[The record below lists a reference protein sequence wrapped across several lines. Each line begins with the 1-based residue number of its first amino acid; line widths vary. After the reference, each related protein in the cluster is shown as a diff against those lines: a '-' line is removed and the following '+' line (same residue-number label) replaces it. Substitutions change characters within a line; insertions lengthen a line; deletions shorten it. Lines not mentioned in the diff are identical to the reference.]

1 MGIVF
6 AKSYILRKFPKN
18 NFSYHENFFY
28 MNVLGLIKDKLT
40 DSVIEKVSNFLGE
53 HPENISLALD
63 KAVPTVLGGIIQHTT
78 TEDSAGKVMDV
89 LKDGG
94 HTGEILDDL
103 PNLLGNFDKTQLLIT
118 IGTNI
123 FNHFLGNKSNGI
135 VETISSLSNIRKTS
149 ASSLVGLATPLVLG
163 ALGKVIAREGMG
175 VSGLIKLLNE
185 QRDAVLAALPP
196 VLINKLITKDEP
208 VNRKTAKEQVREK
221 KKDQDV
227 NKNPNTSG
235 GGPAVWI
242 PWVLL
247 ALVLIAILFYVF
259 KYKKQQETQTQAFPQ
274 ADSTS
279 IVLPDTTSSI
289 NTVPTDSLTITTPVE
304 KLEPKPTE
312 TKVEEK
318 KPDLPKIETKPESTT
333 DNANAAGSGASVSD
347 ELNNSNAWI
356 ALPNL
361 NFRKGSA
368 EISNKGDINDL
379 VRFLKN
385 NSKAKI
391 TIAGGS
397 QSSGSTLGEDRAYAL
412 RDVLLERGVREG
424 QIEIQSKTVNNLN
437 AKIVVKVKK

>member
-1 MGIVF
+1 
-6 AKSYILRKFPKN
+6 
-18 NFSYHENFFY
+18 
-28 MNVLGLIKDKLT
+28 MNILGLIKDKLT

-63 KAVPTVLGGIIQHTT
+63 KAVPTVLGGIIQNTT

-149 ASSLVGLATPLVLG
+149 ASSLIGLATPLVLG
-163 ALGKVIAREGMG
+163 ALGKVITKEGMG
-175 VSGLIKLLNE
+175 VSGLVKLLNE
-185 QRDAVLAALPP
+185 QRDNVLAALPP
-196 VLINKLITKDEP
+196 VLINKLVTKDEP
-208 VNRKTAKEQVREK
+208 AIKKTAKEQAKEK
-221 KKDQDV
+221 KKDKDV
-227 NKNPNTSG
+227 NQNPNTSG

-259 KYKKQQETQTQAFPQ
+259 KYKKQQETQAQVLPLT
-274 ADSTS
+274 DSTNT
-279 IVLPDTTSSI
+279 VLPDTSSF

-304 KLEPKPTE
+304 MIEPKPAE

-318 KPDLPKIETKPESTT
+318 KPDLPKIETKPASTT
-333 DNANAAGSGASVSD
+333 DNRASSGSGVSFGD
-347 ELNNSNAWI
+347 ELNTNTSWI

-361 NFRKGSA
+361 NFRSGSA

-385 NSKAKI
+385 NSKARI

-397 QSSGSTLGEDRAYAL
+397 QSSGGTLGEDRAYAL
-412 RDVLLERGVREG
+412 RDVLLERGVRES
-424 QIEIQSKTVNNLN
+424 QIEIQPKTVNDVN
-437 AKIVVKVKK
+437 AKITVKVKK

>member
-1 MGIVF
+1 
-6 AKSYILRKFPKN
+6 
-18 NFSYHENFFY
+18 
-28 MNVLGLIKDKLT
+28 MNIIGLIKDKLT

-63 KAVPTVLGGIIQHTT
+63 KAVPTVIGGIIQNTT

-163 ALGKVIAREGMG
+163 ALGKVITREGMG

-196 VLINKLITKDEP
+196 ALINKIVTKEEP
-208 VNRKTAKEQVREK
+208 SGSKTAREQVKEK
-221 KKDQDV
+221 KKDQ
-227 NKNPNTSG
+227 NANPNPNNSG

-259 KYKKQQETQTQAFPQ
+259 KYKKQQDTQTPALSL
-274 ADSTS
+274 ADSTAT
-279 IVLPDTTSSI
+279 ILPDTSSFT
-289 NTVPTDSLTITTPVE
+289 TVPNDSLVITTPVE
-304 KLEPKPTE
+304 KIEPKPTE

-318 KPDLPKIETKPESTT
+318 KPDVPRIEARPISTS
-333 DNANAAGSGASVSD
+333 DNSPSIGTGISVGNA
-347 ELNNSNAWI
+347 LNNSTSWI

-361 NFRKGSA
+361 NFSKGSA
-368 EISNKGDINDL
+368 EIIGKGDVNEL
-379 VRFLKN
+379 VRFLKSN
-385 NSKAKI
+385 PKARI

-397 QSSGSTLGEDRAYAL
+397 QSNGGTLGEDRAYAL
-412 RDVLLERGVREG
+412 RDVLLERGVRES
-424 QIEIQSKTVNNLN
+424 QIEIQSKTVNDVD
-437 AKIVVKVKK
+437 AKITVKVKK

>member
-1 MGIVF
+1 
-6 AKSYILRKFPKN
+6 
-18 NFSYHENFFY
+18 
-28 MNVLGLIKDKLT
+28 MNIIGLIKDKLT

-53 HPENISLALD
+53 YPENISLALD
-63 KAVPTVLGGIIQHTT
+63 KAVPTVLGGIIQNTT
-78 TEDSAGKVMDV
+78 TEESAGKVMDV

-94 HTGEILDDL
+94 HTGEILEDL

-149 ASSLVGLATPLVLG
+149 AFSLVGLATPLVLG

-175 VSGLIKLLNE
+175 VSGLMKLLNE

-196 VLINKLITKDEP
+196 VLINKLVTRDEDSNKKIT
-208 VNRKTAKEQVREK
+208 KEQVKER
-221 KKDQDV
+221 KKDKEKDT
-227 NKNPNTSG
+227 NPNPNTSG
-235 GGPAVWI
+235 GGAAVWI

-259 KYKKQQETQTQAFPQ
+259 KYKKQQDAQAQTLPI
-274 ADSTS
+274 ADSTTS
-279 IVLPDTTSSI
+279 STTMLPDTSSF
-289 NTVPTDSLTITTPVE
+289 NTVPKDTLTITTPVE
-304 KLEPKPTE
+304 KVEPKPAEATI
-312 TKVEEK
+312 KDK
-318 KPDLPKIETKPESTT
+318 KAELPKIEDKPVSITESRP
-333 DNANAAGSGASVSD
+333 AATSTAALND
-347 ELNNSNAWI
+347 ELQNSTSWV

-368 EISNKGDINDL
+368 EISSRGDVNDL

-391 TIAGGS
+391 IIAGGS
-397 QSSGSTLGEDRAYAL
+397 QSSGGTLGEDRAYAL
-412 RDVLLERGVREG
+412 REVLLEKGVSESR
-424 QIEIQSKTVNNLN
+424 IEIQPKIVSDVD
-437 AKIVVKVKK
+437 AKITVKVRK

>member
-1 MGIVF
+1 
-6 AKSYILRKFPKN
+6 
-18 NFSYHENFFY
+18 
-28 MNVLGLIKDKLT
+28 MNIIGLIKDKLT

-63 KAVPTVLGGIIQHTT
+63 KAVPTVLGGIIQNTT
-78 TEDSAGKVMDV
+78 TEESAGKVMDV

-135 VETISSLSNIRKTS
+135 VETISALSNIRKTS
-149 ASSLVGLATPLVLG
+149 ASSLIGLATPLVLG

-175 VSGLIKLLNE
+175 VSGLMKLLNE

-196 VLINKLITKDEP
+196 VLINKLITKEEP
-208 VNRKTAKEQVREK
+208 VNKKSAREQAKEK
-221 KKDQDV
+221 KKEKEKDA
-227 NKNPNTSG
+227 NPNPNASG

-259 KYKKQQETQTQAFPQ
+259 KYKKQQDSQPQ
-274 ADSTS
+274 SLPLADSTATV
-279 IVLPDTTSSI
+279 IPDTTSFNI
-289 NTVPTDSLTITTPVE
+289 VPKDTLTITTPVE
-304 KLEPKPTE
+304 KVEPKPAD
-312 TKVEEK
+312 TKVADK
-318 KPDLPKIETKPESTT
+318 KAELPKIEEKPVNSA
-333 DNANAAGSGASVSD
+333 DNASGSGESI
-347 ELNNSNAWI
+347 SNALNTSTSWI
-356 ALPNL
+356 GLPNL

-368 EISNKGDINDL
+368 EISGKGDINDL

-397 QSSGSTLGEDRAYAL
+397 QSGGGTLGEDRAYAL
-412 RDVLLERGVREG
+412 REALLEKGVRES
-424 QIEIQSKTVNNLN
+424 QIDIQSKTVSEVD
-437 AKIVVKVKK
+437 AKITVKVKK

>member
-1 MGIVF
+1 
-6 AKSYILRKFPKN
+6 
-18 NFSYHENFFY
+18 
-28 MNVLGLIKDKLT
+28 MNIIGLIKDKLT

-63 KAVPTVLGGIIQHTT
+63 KAVPTVIGGIIQNTT

-135 VETISSLSNIRKTS
+135 IESISSLSNIRKTS

-163 ALGKVIAREGMG
+163 ALGKVIAREGLG

-196 VLINKLITKDEP
+196 VLINKIVTKDEP
-208 VNRKTAKEQVREK
+208 ANNKTAKEQVKEK
-221 KKDQDV
+221 KKDQNV
-227 NKNPNTSG
+227 NPNTAG

-259 KYKKQQETQTQAFPQ
+259 KYKKQQDAQPQQALSL
-274 ADSTS
+274 ADSTAT
-279 IVLPDTTSSI
+279 ILPDTSSF
-289 NTVPTDSLTITTPVE
+289 NTVPTDSMAITTPVE
-304 KLEPKPTE
+304 KIEPKPAGTE
-312 TKVEEK
+312 VEEK
-318 KPDLPKIETKPESTT
+318 KPDLPKIEAKPASTT
-333 DNANAAGSGASVSD
+333 DNSSAASPATSVSD
-347 ELNNSNAWI
+347 ALNNSTSWI

-368 EISNKGDINDL
+368 EISSKGDINDL
-379 VRFLKN
+379 VRFLKS
-385 NSKAKI
+385 NSKARI

-412 RDVLLERGVREG
+412 RDVLLERGVRES
-424 QIEIQSKTVNNLN
+424 QIEIQSKTVNDID
-437 AKIVVKVKK
+437 AKITVKVKK

>member
-1 MGIVF
+1 
-6 AKSYILRKFPKN
+6 
-18 NFSYHENFFY
+18 
-28 MNVLGLIKDKLT
+28 MNIIGLIKDKLT

-63 KAVPTVLGGIIQHTT
+63 KAVPTVLGGIIQNTT
-78 TEDSAGKVMDV
+78 TEESAGKVMDV

-175 VSGLIKLLNE
+175 VSGLMKLLNE

-196 VLINKLITKDEP
+196 VLINKLVTKDEP
-208 VNRKTAKEQVREK
+208 ESKKTAKELAKEK
-221 KKDQDV
+221 KKEKEKDA
-227 NKNPNTSG
+227 NPNPNNPG

-259 KYKKQQETQTQAFPQ
+259 KYKKQQDTQSQTLPTV
-274 ADSTS
+274 DSTATV
-279 IVLPDTTSSI
+279 IPDTTSFSA
-289 NTVPTDSLTITTPVE
+289 VPKDTLTITTPVE
-304 KLEPKPTE
+304 KVSPKPAD
-312 TKVEEK
+312 TKVADK
-318 KPDLPKIETKPESTT
+318 KTELPKIEEKPAKTT
-333 DNANAAGSGASVSD
+333 DNSSTDSGESI
-347 ELNNSNAWI
+347 SNALNSSASWI
-356 ALPNL
+356 GLPNL

-368 EISNKGDINDL
+368 EISSKGDVNDL
-379 VRFLKN
+379 VRFLKS

-397 QSSGSTLGEDRAYAL
+397 QSSGGTLGEDRAYAL
-412 RDVLLERGVREG
+412 RDLLLERGIGESRM
-424 QIEIQSKTVNNLN
+424 EIQAKTVSDVD
-437 AKIVVKVKK
+437 AKITIKVKK

>member
-1 MGIVF
+1 
-6 AKSYILRKFPKN
+6 
-18 NFSYHENFFY
+18 
-28 MNVLGLIKDKLT
+28 MNIIGLIKDKLT

-63 KAVPTVLGGIIQHTT
+63 KAVPTVLGGIIQNTT
-78 TEDSAGKVMDV
+78 TEENAGKVMDV

-103 PNLLGNFDKTQLLIT
+103 PNLLDNFDKTQLLIT

-123 FNHFLGNKSNGI
+123 FNHFLGNKSNSL
-135 VETISSLSNIRKTS
+135 VESISSLSNIRKTS

-175 VSGLIKLLNE
+175 VSGLMKLLNE

-196 VLINKLITKDEP
+196 VLINKLVTKEETIDK
-208 VNRKTAKEQVREK
+208 KTTKEQNREK
-221 KKDQDV
+221 KKEKDKSS
-227 NKNPNTSG
+227 NLNPNTSG

-247 ALVLIAILFYVF
+247 ALVLIAILFYIF
-259 KYKKQQETQTQAFPQ
+259 KYKKQQENQAQVLPGV
-274 ADSTS
+274 DSTAS
-279 IVLPDTTSSI
+279 VMPDTSSFNI
-289 NTVPTDSLTITTPVE
+289 VPKDTLTITTPVE
-304 KLEPKPTE
+304 KVEPKPVD
-312 TKVEEK
+312 TKVEDK
-318 KPDLPKIETKPESTT
+318 KADLPKVETKPANSTGNST
-333 DNANAAGSGASVSD
+333 QSTYAGSLSK
-347 ELNNSNAWI
+347 ELANSNSWV

-368 EISNKGDINDL
+368 EISSRGNVNDL

-391 TIAGGS
+391 TIAGGA
-397 QSSGSTLGEDRAYAL
+397 QSSGGTLGEDRAYAL
-412 RDVLLERGVREG
+412 REVLLERGVRES
-424 QIEIQSKTVNNLN
+424 QIEVQSKSVGDVD
-437 AKIVVKVKK
+437 AKITIKVKK

>member
-1 MGIVF
+1 
-6 AKSYILRKFPKN
+6 
-18 NFSYHENFFY
+18 
-28 MNVLGLIKDKLT
+28 MNIIGLIKDKLT

-63 KAVPTVLGGIIQHTT
+63 KAVPTVLGGIIQNTT
-78 TEDSAGKVMDV
+78 TEESAGKVMDV

-149 ASSLVGLATPLVLG
+149 ASSLIGLATPLVLG

-175 VSGLIKLLNE
+175 VSGLMKLLNE

-208 VNRKTAKEQVREK
+208 INKRAAKEQAREK
-221 KKDQDV
+221 KKEKEKDA
-227 NKNPNTSG
+227 NPNPNASG
-235 GGPAVWI
+235 AAVWI

-259 KYKKQQETQTQAFPQ
+259 KYKKQQDLQTQSLPL
-274 ADSTS
+274 ADTTAT
-279 IVLPDTTSSI
+279 VVPDTSSF
-289 NTVPTDSLTITTPVE
+289 NTVPKDTLTITTPVE
-304 KLEPKPTE
+304 KIEPKPAD
-312 TKVEEK
+312 TKVIDK
-318 KPDLPKIETKPESTT
+318 KASLPKIEEKPVSNS
-333 DNANAAGSGASVSD
+333 DNSSGSGESISNA
-347 ELNNSNAWI
+347 LNNSSSWI
-356 ALPNL
+356 GLPNL

-368 EISNKGDINDL
+368 EISGKGDINDL

-385 NSKAKI
+385 NSKARI

-397 QSSGSTLGEDRAYAL
+397 QSGGGTLGEDRAYAL
-412 RDVLLERGVREG
+412 REALLEKGVRES
-424 QIEIQSKTVNNLN
+424 QIDVQSKTVSDVD
-437 AKIVVKVKK
+437 AKITIKVKK

>member
-1 MGIVF
+1 
-6 AKSYILRKFPKN
+6 
-18 NFSYHENFFY
+18 
-28 MNVLGLIKDKLT
+28 MNIIGLIKDKLT

-63 KAVPTVLGGIIQHTT
+63 KAVPTVLGGIIQNTT
-78 TEDSAGKVMDV
+78 TEESAGKVMDV

-163 ALGKVIAREGMG
+163 GLGKVIAREGMG
-175 VSGLIKLLNE
+175 VSGLMKLLNE

-196 VLINKLITKDEP
+196 VLINKLITKEEP
-208 VNRKTAKEQVREK
+208 LNKKTAKEQAKEKKREK
-221 KKDQDV
+221 EKDA
-227 NKNPNTSG
+227 NTNPNTSG
-235 GGPAVWI
+235 GGAAVWI

-259 KYKKQQETQTQAFPQ
+259 KYKKQQDSQVQTLPL
-274 ADSTS
+274 ADTTA
-279 IVLPDTTSSI
+279 ITIPDTSSF
-289 NTVPTDSLTITTPVE
+289 NAVPTDSLTITTPVE
-304 KLEPKPTE
+304 KVEPKPAD

-318 KPDLPKIETKPESTT
+318 KAELPKIEEKSATSSGNSSATT
-333 DNANAAGSGASVSD
+333 NAGSLTD
-347 ELNNSNAWI
+347 ELKNNNSWI
-356 ALPNL
+356 ALSNL
-361 NFRKGSA
+361 NFRSGSA
-368 EISNKGDINDL
+368 EISSRGDINDL
-379 VRFLKN
+379 VSFLKN
-385 NSKAKI
+385 NLKAKV

-397 QSSGSTLGEDRAYAL
+397 QSGGGTLGEDRAYAL
-412 RDVLLERGVREG
+412 REILIERGISEG
-424 QIEIQSKTVNNLN
+424 RIEVQSRTISDIN
-437 AKIVVKVKK
+437 AKITVKVRK

>member
-1 MGIVF
+1 
-6 AKSYILRKFPKN
+6 
-18 NFSYHENFFY
+18 
-28 MNVLGLIKDKLT
+28 MNIIGLIKDKLT

-63 KAVPTVLGGIIQHTT
+63 KAVPTVLGGIIQNTT
-78 TEDSAGKVMDV
+78 TEESAGKVMDV

-149 ASSLVGLATPLVLG
+149 ASSLIGLATPLVLG

-175 VSGLIKLLNE
+175 VSGLMKLLNE

-208 VNRKTAKEQVREK
+208 INKRAAKEQAREK
-221 KKDQDV
+221 KKEKEKDA
-227 NKNPNTSG
+227 NPNPNASG
-235 GGPAVWI
+235 AAVWI

-259 KYKKQQETQTQAFPQ
+259 KYKKQQDLQTQSLPL
-274 ADSTS
+274 ADTTAT
-279 IVLPDTTSSI
+279 VVPDTSSF
-289 NTVPTDSLTITTPVE
+289 NTVPKDTLTITTPVE
-304 KLEPKPTE
+304 KIEPKPAD
-312 TKVEEK
+312 TKVIDK
-318 KPDLPKIETKPESTT
+318 KASLPKIEEKPVSNS
-333 DNANAAGSGASVSD
+333 DNSSVSG
-347 ELNNSNAWI
+347 ESISNALNNSSSWI
-356 ALPNL
+356 GLPNL

-368 EISNKGDINDL
+368 EISGKGDINDL

-385 NSKAKI
+385 NSKARI

-397 QSSGSTLGEDRAYAL
+397 QSGGGTLGEDRAYAL
-412 RDVLLERGVREG
+412 REALLEKGVRES
-424 QIEIQSKTVNNLN
+424 QIDVQSKTVSDVD
-437 AKIVVKVKK
+437 AKITVKVKK

>member
-1 MGIVF
+1 
-6 AKSYILRKFPKN
+6 
-18 NFSYHENFFY
+18 
-28 MNVLGLIKDKLT
+28 MNILGLIKDKLT

-63 KAVPTVLGGIIQHTT
+63 KAVPTVLGGIIQSTT

-149 ASSLVGLATPLVLG
+149 ASSLIGLATPLVLG
-163 ALGKVIAREGMG
+163 ALGKVITKEGMG
-175 VSGLIKLLNE
+175 VSGLVKLLNE
-185 QRDAVLAALPP
+185 QRDTVLAALPP
-196 VLINKLITKDEP
+196 VLINKLVTKDEP
-208 VNRKTAKEQVREK
+208 AIKKTVKEQAKEK
-221 KKDQDV
+221 KKDKDV
-227 NKNPNTSG
+227 NQNPNTSG

-247 ALVLIAILFYVF
+247 VLVLIAILFYVF
-259 KYKKQQETQTQAFPQ
+259 KYKKQQETQAQVLPLT
-274 ADSTS
+274 DSTS
-279 IVLPDTTSSI
+279 TVLPDTSSF

-304 KLEPKPTE
+304 KIEPKPAE

-318 KPDLPKIETKPESTT
+318 KPDLPKIETKPASTA
-333 DNANAAGSGASVSD
+333 DNKASSGSGASLGD
-347 ELNNSNAWI
+347 ELNTSTSWI

-361 NFRKGSA
+361 NFRSGSA

-385 NSKAKI
+385 NSKARI

-397 QSSGSTLGEDRAYAL
+397 QSSGGTLGEDRAYAL

-424 QIEIQSKTVNNLN
+424 QIEIQPKTVNDVN
-437 AKIVVKVKK
+437 AKITVKVKK

>member
-1 MGIVF
+1 
-6 AKSYILRKFPKN
+6 
-18 NFSYHENFFY
+18 
-28 MNVLGLIKDKLT
+28 MNIIGLIKDKLT

-63 KAVPTVLGGIIQHTT
+63 KAVPTVLGGIIQSTT
-78 TEDSAGKVMDV
+78 TEESAGKVMDV

-123 FNHFLGNKSNGI
+123 FNHFLGNKSNSL

-175 VSGLIKLLNE
+175 VSGLMKLLNE

-196 VLINKLITKDEP
+196 VLINKLVTKEEP
-208 VNRKTAKEQVREK
+208 INKKTAREQSKEK
-221 KKDQDV
+221 KKEKEKDA
-227 NKNPNTSG
+227 NPNPNNSG

-259 KYKKQQETQTQAFPQ
+259 KYKKQQETQAQALPM
-274 ADSTS
+274 ADSTAT
-279 IVLPDTTSSI
+279 ILPDTSF
-289 NTVPTDSLTITTPVE
+289 NTVPKDTLTITTPVE
-304 KLEPKPTE
+304 KVEPKPAD
-312 TKVEEK
+312 TKVADK
-318 KPDLPKIETKPESTT
+318 KADLPKIETKPTNTTSNNSSTT
-333 DNANAAGSGASVSD
+333 NTGSLSDALKNSASWV
-347 ELNNSNAWI
+347 

-368 EISNKGDINDL
+368 EISGRGDVNDL
-379 VRFLKN
+379 VGFLKN
-385 NSKAKI
+385 NSRARI

-397 QSSGSTLGEDRAYAL
+397 QSSGGTLGEDRAYAL
-412 RDVLLERGVREG
+412 REALLEKGINESR
-424 QIEIQSKTVNNLN
+424 IEVQAKTVNDVD
-437 AKIVVKVKK
+437 AKITVKVKK

>member
-1 MGIVF
+1 
-6 AKSYILRKFPKN
+6 
-18 NFSYHENFFY
+18 
-28 MNVLGLIKDKLT
+28 MNIIGLIKDKLT

-63 KAVPTVLGGIIQHTT
+63 KAVPTVLGGIIQNTT
-78 TEDSAGKVMDV
+78 TEESAGKVMDV

-149 ASSLVGLATPLVLG
+149 ASSLIGLATPLVLG

-175 VSGLIKLLNE
+175 VSGLMKLLNE

-208 VNRKTAKEQVREK
+208 INKRAAKEQAREK
-221 KKDQDV
+221 KKEKEKDA
-227 NKNPNTSG
+227 NPNPNASG
-235 GGPAVWI
+235 AAVWI

-259 KYKKQQETQTQAFPQ
+259 KYKKQQDSQAQ
-274 ADSTS
+274 ALPLADTTATV
-279 IVLPDTTSSI
+279 IPDTSSF
-289 NTVPTDSLTITTPVE
+289 NTVPKDTLTITTPVE
-304 KLEPKPTE
+304 KIEPKPAD
-312 TKVEEK
+312 TKVIDK
-318 KPDLPKIETKPESTT
+318 KANLPKIEEKPVSNS
-333 DNANAAGSGASVSD
+333 DNSSVSG
-347 ELNNSNAWI
+347 ESISNALNNSSSWI
-356 ALPNL
+356 GLPNL

-368 EISNKGDINDL
+368 EISGKGDINDL

-385 NSKAKI
+385 NSKARI

-397 QSSGSTLGEDRAYAL
+397 QSGGGTLGEDRAYAL
-412 RDVLLERGVREG
+412 REALLEKGVRES
-424 QIEIQSKTVNNLN
+424 QIDVQSKTVSDVD
-437 AKIVVKVKK
+437 AKITVKVKK

>member
-1 MGIVF
+1 
-6 AKSYILRKFPKN
+6 
-18 NFSYHENFFY
+18 
-28 MNVLGLIKDKLT
+28 MNIIGLIKDKLT

-63 KAVPTVLGGIIQHTT
+63 KAVPTVLGGIIQNTT
-78 TEDSAGKVMDV
+78 TEESAGKVMDV

-149 ASSLVGLATPLVLG
+149 ASSLIGLATPLVLG

-175 VSGLIKLLNE
+175 VSGLMKLLNE

-208 VNRKTAKEQVREK
+208 INKRAAKEQAREK
-221 KKDQDV
+221 KKEKEKDA
-227 NKNPNTSG
+227 NPNPNASG
-235 GGPAVWI
+235 AAVWI

-259 KYKKQQETQTQAFPQ
+259 KYKKQQDSQAQSLPL
-274 ADSTS
+274 ADTTATV
-279 IVLPDTTSSI
+279 IPDTSSF
-289 NTVPTDSLTITTPVE
+289 NTVPKDTLTITTPVE
-304 KLEPKPTE
+304 KIEPKPAD
-312 TKVEEK
+312 TKVIDK
-318 KPDLPKIETKPESTT
+318 KASLPKIEEKSVSNS
-333 DNANAAGSGASVSD
+333 DNSSGSGESISNA
-347 ELNNSNAWI
+347 LNNSSSWI
-356 ALPNL
+356 GLPNL

-368 EISNKGDINDL
+368 EISGKGDINDL

-385 NSKAKI
+385 NSKARI

-397 QSSGSTLGEDRAYAL
+397 QSGGGTLGEDRAYAL
-412 RDVLLERGVREG
+412 REALLEKGVRES
-424 QIEIQSKTVNNLN
+424 QIDVQSKTVSDVD
-437 AKIVVKVKK
+437 AKITVKVKK

>member
-1 MGIVF
+1 
-6 AKSYILRKFPKN
+6 
-18 NFSYHENFFY
+18 
-28 MNVLGLIKDKLT
+28 MNIIGLIKDKLT

-63 KAVPTVLGGIIQHTT
+63 KAVPTVLGGIIQNTT
-78 TEDSAGKVMDV
+78 TEESAGKVMDV

-135 VETISSLSNIRKTS
+135 VETISALSNIRKTS
-149 ASSLVGLATPLVLG
+149 ASSLIGLATPLVLG
-163 ALGKVIAREGMG
+163 ALGKVIAREGLG
-175 VSGLIKLLNE
+175 VSGLMKLLNE

-196 VLINKLITKDEP
+196 VLINKLVTKEEP
-208 VNRKTAKEQVREK
+208 INKKAAKEQAREK
-221 KKDQDV
+221 KKEKEKDA
-227 NKNPNTSG
+227 NPNPNASG

-259 KYKKQQETQTQAFPQ
+259 KYKKQQDLQSQSLPL
-274 ADSTS
+274 ADTTAMA
-279 IVLPDTTSSI
+279 IPDTSAFNPVQKDT
-289 NTVPTDSLTITTPVE
+289 LTIATPVE
-304 KLEPKPTE
+304 K
-312 TKVEEK
+312 V
-318 KPDLPKIETKPESTT
+318 ETKPADTKVAEKKAELPRIESKPASTT
-333 DNANAAGSGASVSD
+333 DNASGSGESISNA
-347 ELNNSNAWI
+347 LNNSTSWI
-356 ALPNL
+356 GLPNL

-368 EISNKGDINDL
+368 EISGKGDINDL

-397 QSSGSTLGEDRAYAL
+397 QSGGGTLGEDRAYAL
-412 RDVLLERGVREG
+412 REALLEKGVRES
-424 QIEIQSKTVNNLN
+424 QIDVQSKTVSEVD
-437 AKIVVKVKK
+437 AKITVKVKK

>member
-1 MGIVF
+1 
-6 AKSYILRKFPKN
+6 
-18 NFSYHENFFY
+18 
-28 MNVLGLIKDKLT
+28 MNIIGLIKDKLT

-63 KAVPTVLGGIIQHTT
+63 KAVPTVLGGIIQNTT
-78 TEDSAGKVMDV
+78 TEESAGKVMDV

-103 PNLLGNFDKTQLLIT
+103 TNLLGNFDKTQLLIT

-135 VETISSLSNIRKTS
+135 VETISALSNIRKTS
-149 ASSLVGLATPLVLG
+149 ASSLIGLATPLVLG
-163 ALGKVIAREGMG
+163 ALGKVIAREGLG
-175 VSGLIKLLNE
+175 VSGLMKLLNE

-196 VLINKLITKDEP
+196 VLINKLVTKEEP
-208 VNRKTAKEQVREK
+208 SNRKTAKEQAKERKREK
-221 KKDQDV
+221 ERDV
-227 NKNPNTSG
+227 NPNPNTAG

-259 KYKKQQETQTQAFPQ
+259 KYKKQQDSQTQSLPL
-274 ADSTS
+274 ADTTAT
-279 IVLPDTTSSI
+279 IIPDTTSF
-289 NTVPTDSLTITTPVE
+289 NTVPKDTLTIITPVE
-304 KLEPKPTE
+304 KAEPKPAD
-312 TKVEEK
+312 TKVADK
-318 KPDLPKIETKPESTT
+318 KAELPKIEEKPASTT
-333 DNANAAGSGASVSD
+333 DNASGSGESISNA
-347 ELNNSNAWI
+347 LNNSTSWI
-356 ALPNL
+356 GLPNL

-368 EISNKGDINDL
+368 EISGKGDINDL

-397 QSSGSTLGEDRAYAL
+397 QSGGGTLGEDRAYAL
-412 RDVLLERGVREG
+412 REALLEKGVRES
-424 QIEIQSKTVNNLN
+424 QIDVQSKIVSDVD
-437 AKIVVKVKK
+437 AKITVKVKK

>member
-1 MGIVF
+1 
-6 AKSYILRKFPKN
+6 
-18 NFSYHENFFY
+18 
-28 MNVLGLIKDKLT
+28 MNIIGLIKDKLT

-63 KAVPTVLGGIIQHTT
+63 KTVPTVLGGIIQHTT
-78 TEDSAGKVMDV
+78 TEESAGKVMDV

-196 VLINKLITKDEP
+196 VLINKLITKEEP
-208 VNRKTAKEQVREK
+208 VDKKTAKEQAKEK
-221 KKDQDV
+221 KKEKEK
-227 NKNPNTSG
+227 NANPNPNNNPG

-247 ALVLIAILFYVF
+247 GLVLIAILFYVF
-259 KYKKQQETQTQAFPQ
+259 KYKKQQDNQAQVLPA
-274 ADSTS
+274 ADSMAT
-279 IVLPDTTSSI
+279 VTPDTSAFSV
-289 NTVPTDSLTITTPVE
+289 VPKDTLTITAPVE
-304 KLEPKPTE
+304 KIEPKPAD
-312 TKVEEK
+312 TKVDTK
-318 KPDLPKIETKPESTT
+318 KADLPAIESKPVTNSSSNTGSLSSELQNST
-333 DNANAAGSGASVSD
+333 S
-347 ELNNSNAWI
+347 WI

-368 EISNKGDINDL
+368 EISNRGDVNDL
-379 VRFLKN
+379 VKFLKS

-397 QSSGSTLGEDRAYAL
+397 QSSGGTLSEDRAYAL
-412 RDVLLERGVREG
+412 QGVLLERGISESR
-424 QIEIQSKTVNNLN
+424 IEVQSKTVNDVD
-437 AKIVVKVKK
+437 AKVIVKVRK